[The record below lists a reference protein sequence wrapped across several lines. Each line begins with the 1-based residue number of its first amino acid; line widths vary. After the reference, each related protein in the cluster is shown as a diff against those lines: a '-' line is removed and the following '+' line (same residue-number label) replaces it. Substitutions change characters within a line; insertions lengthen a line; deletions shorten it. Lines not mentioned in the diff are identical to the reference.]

1 MKFPSTAGPTG
12 IPTAKP
18 RGSLA
23 THAATTGFVTN
34 RGARVVRGDEYRC
47 LSGWSSSLLVA
58 LLIRFRTLITA
69 FVMKGTSGND
79 HR

>member
-1 MKFPSTAGPTG
+1 MKFHSVAGPTV

-23 THAATTGFVTN
+23 TYAATTGFVTN
-34 RGARVVRGDEYRC
+34 RGARVVRGDEFRC
-47 LSGWSSSLLVA
+47 LYGWSSSLLVA
-58 LLIRFRTLITA
+58 LLVRFRTPITA
-69 FVMKGTSGND
+69 FIMKGTYGND